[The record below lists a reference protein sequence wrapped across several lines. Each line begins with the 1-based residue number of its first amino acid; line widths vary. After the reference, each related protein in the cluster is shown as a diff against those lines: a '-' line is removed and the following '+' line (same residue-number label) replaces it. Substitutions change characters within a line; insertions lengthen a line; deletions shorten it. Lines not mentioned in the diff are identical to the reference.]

1 MQISITRLQA
11 NQFSDGLSNI
21 VEIVSW
27 SATDGVSTIQGST
40 RLNPPKQIFKPL
52 EELQEADVVGWVKS
66 KDEARI
72 AKMLKATT
80 AKQLTTTLAP
90 PWSAEFEYVE
100 PDEVR
105 IIRQTYEYNQ
115 AVQRLA
121 QYVLLDGR
129 PEVREMQPTGEQV
142 FNETTGELE
151 DVLHEVVIQ
160 TAIEPVSEHVEVPVY
175 DEMTGVHTGTETVR
189 NPIVIQ
195 DEAER
200 AAAQAVIDAT
210 PQEIKQ

>member
-21 VEIVSW
+21 IEIVSW
-27 SATDGVSTIQGST
+27 SATDGVFTIQGST

-52 EELQEADVVGWVKS
+52 EELQQADVVGWVKS

-80 AKQLTTTLAP
+80 EKQLTTTLAP
-90 PWSAEFEYVE
+90 PWSTEFEYVE

-105 IIRQTYEYNQ
+105 IIRQTYEYSQ

-129 PEVREMQPTGEQV
+129 PELTEMQPTGEQV
-142 FNETTGELE
+142 FNETTGEME
-151 DVLHEVVIQ
+151 DVLHEVTVQ
-160 TAIEPVSEHVEVPVY
+160 TAIDPLPEFIEQAVY
-175 DEMTGVHTGTETVR
+175 DELSGEQIGTETVR
-189 NPIVIQ
+189 NPVVVK
-195 DEAER
+195 DEQER
-200 AAAQAVIDAT
+200 LDAQATIDAT
-210 PQEIKQ
+210 PEEIKQ

>member
-1 MQISITRLQA
+1 MISITKLQT
-11 NQFSDGLSNI
+11 NQFKDGLSNV
-21 VEIVSW
+21 VEVVYW
-27 SATDGVSTIQGST
+27 SATDGISTIKGST
-40 RLNPPKQIFKPL
+40 RLSPPVRIFKPL
-52 EELQEADVVGWVKS
+52 EELDEATVVGWVKG

-72 AKMLKATT
+72 AQSLKATSEAALAT
-80 AKQLTTTLAP
+80 YVAP
-90 PWSAEFEYVE
+90 PWSDQFAYVE

-105 IIRQTYEYNQ
+105 IIRQTYEYQQ
-115 AVQRLA
+115 AVARLA
-121 QYVLLDGR
+121 QHVLLEGR
-129 PEVREMQPTGEQV
+129 PEIREMQPTGEQV

-151 DVLHEVVIQ
+151 DVMQEVVVQ

-175 DEMTGVHTGTETVR
+175 DEMTGVQTGTETVR
-189 NPIVIQ
+189 NPVVVQ

>member
-90 PWSAEFEYVE
+90 PWSAEFEYAE

-115 AVQRLA
+115 AVKRLA

-129 PEVREMQPTGEQV
+129 PELTEMQPTGEQI
-142 FNETTGELE
+142 FNETTGEME
-151 DVLHEVVIQ
+151 DVLHEVTVQ
-160 TAIEPVSEHVEVPVY
+160 TAIDPLPEFIEQAVY
-175 DEMTGVHTGTETVR
+175 DELSGEQIGTETVR
-189 NPIVIQ
+189 NPVVVK
-195 DEAER
+195 DEQER
-200 AAAQAVIDAT
+200 LAAQATIDAT
-210 PQEIKQ
+210 PEEIKQ